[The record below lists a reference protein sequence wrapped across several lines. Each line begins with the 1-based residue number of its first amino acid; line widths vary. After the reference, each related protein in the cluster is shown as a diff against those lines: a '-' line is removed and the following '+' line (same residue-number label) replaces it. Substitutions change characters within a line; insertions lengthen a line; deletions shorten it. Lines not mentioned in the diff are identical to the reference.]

1 MQILKQFNPTK
12 DETKYFLKVTS
23 NNNVITF
30 TAIFLKN
37 VSKILNNNKSWLFRM
52 VKQVDFTFG
61 DSSQFCS
68 QEHLVCNRYQ

>member
-30 TAIFLKN
+30 TAIFFKN

-52 VKQVDFTFG
+52 VKQVDFTPG

-68 QEHLVCNRYQ
+68 QEHLVCKRYQ

>member
-30 TAIFLKN
+30 TAIFFLKMLAKSLTTTSHDYLEWLN
-37 VSKILNNNKSWLFRM
+37 RWILLLGTHLNFA
-52 VKQVDFTFG
+52 VK
-61 DSSQFCS
+61 
-68 QEHLVCNRYQ
+68 NI

>member
-30 TAIFLKN
+30 TAIFFFKMLA
-37 VSKILNNNKSWLFRM
+37 KS
-52 VKQVDFTFG
+52 
-61 DSSQFCS
+61 
-68 QEHLVCNRYQ
+68 

>member
-30 TAIFLKN
+30 TAIFFKKCQQNLKQQ
-37 VSKILNNNKSWLFRM
+37 
-52 VKQVDFTFG
+52 QVMTIQNG
-61 DSSQFCS
+61 
-68 QEHLVCNRYQ
+68 